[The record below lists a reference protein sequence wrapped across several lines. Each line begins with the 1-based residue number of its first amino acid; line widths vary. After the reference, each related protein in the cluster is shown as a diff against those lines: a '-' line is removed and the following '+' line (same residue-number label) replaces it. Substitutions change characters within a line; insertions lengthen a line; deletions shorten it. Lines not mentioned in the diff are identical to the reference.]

1 MASTAPV
8 ERPSGT
14 VTLLFTDIEGSTRLL
29 QQLGSADYATVVG
42 DHHAIVRAVL
52 DQTGGNEVKTEGD
65 SFFAIFGRASDALA
79 AAVAVQ
85 RDLAAHAWP
94 SNVRVAVRM
103 GIHTGEVGR
112 VANEYIGL
120 DIHRAARISASG
132 HGGQVVLSATTRD
145 LVAGRLPAGVGLLD
159 LGEHRLKD
167 LQEPEHLYQ
176 LVIDGLRSEF
186 PPLRSL
192 ATRFDLLPAETT
204 SFI

>member
-1 MASTAPV
+1 MKDDGEHCPAQ
-8 ERPSGT
+8 RPIGT

-65 SFFAIFGRASDALA
+65 SFFAIFGRATDALA

-85 RDLAAHAWP
+85 RDLAAHPWP

-103 GIHTGEVGR
+103 GIHTGEIGR

-120 DIHRAARISASG
+120 DIHRAARIAAAG
-132 HGGQVVLSATTRD
+132 HGGQVVLSATTR
-145 LVAGRLPAGVGLLD
+145 
-159 LGEHRLKD
+159 
-167 LQEPEHLYQ
+167 
-176 LVIDGLRSEF
+176 
-186 PPLRSL
+186 
-192 ATRFDLLPAETT
+192 
-204 SFI
+204 